1 MYSVSSK
8 NVASNITIVSD
19 LYSSQIQAIS
29 IVFLYFQKN
38 HYRKLHFWIK
48 LKTPRDFLCHE
59 VFKNVYFV
67 GVRNIEGE
75 NHPGHT
81 VDNIIGADNRF
92 SSHKKW
98 T

>member
-29 IVFLYFQKN
+29 IVFLYLKKN
-38 HYRKLHFWIK
+38 HYRKLRFWIK

-67 GVRNIEGE
+67 GVRNVEGE

-81 VDNIIGADNRF
+81 VQFDT
-92 SSHKKW
+92 H
-98 T
+98 